1 MMIEVRLFAGLAE
14 EAGTRS
20 FTLPAEENMTVE
32 RLKERLAKQFP
43 RLQNKIEQCMVAVN
57 QEYAEDKT
65 TVSISDE
72 VVLIPP
78 VSGG

>member
-20 FTLPAEENMTVE
+20 LALPADENMTVE
-32 RLKERLAKQFP
+32 RLKHLLAERFP
-43 RLQNKIEQCMVAVN
+43 YLQNKIAQCMVAVN

-65 TVSISDE
+65 TVSNKDE
-72 VVLIPP
+72 IVLIPP